1 MPVVQVG
8 NQRFSFP
15 DSMSREEIQAV
26 LDERFNSAKQQ
37 KTDESMTAAPIAAS
51 AEQYGRDVSRA
62 FTTPIAKEKE
72 PEDESYLGR
81 LMRKVKETE
90 SQISE
95 AATPG
100 PLDVAGQ
107 AITEVA
113 RPVIETGLGLVAAPT
128 AGMVAQVPGTA
139 VGVAEAL
146 RQGLKPG
153 TPEFNQTVSDFATSA
168 ARGASE
174 LLMPAPADTIGQRIV
189 RGTQEALAPLPPYMG
204 AQRMAAPQFM
214 PRILREPS
222 ALEISDVPTFGPP
235 VMGPPTPPTALQAAK
250 ALSARDYAAL
260 QTMGSADEQ
269 TLAAQRALG
278 VEMPTE
284 VSVTGPVQEVMRSF
298 AAPDT
303 EAGKR
308 VAKSTE
314 QVMGKLQEVTE
325 KYGATRDLSEVE
337 ATVRKD
343 MFANVKRLEDLANTK
358 YENLNSMIDKS
369 TEVPADNLVAFVKEQ
384 IQAEGGIS
392 KISPEL
398 RTLYRDLKP
407 RVKIVNGERIVVNPT
422 YGHLDRIRREL
433 TAAKYENKGAFKDAN
448 SGLTKKLE
456 SLLQADQDE
465 AINAIGGKELFDAYQ
480 DAKGTVS
487 TRKQLED
494 NIANLFGEQVKSDKI
509 VGQFMGDLRGGVQ
522 KLSTGDYDR
531 VQRIIENIPESM
543 RKKALSSTIVDNIA
557 ANPENF
563 LQWYEGVMRNSKSRS
578 LIMKNTDPELRTAIS
593 NAYTLS
599 KKIDNFYKLVP
610 SERLRKVSLKGDSL
624 IMSFLSRAAPN
635 FAELIVSLGRRQRG
649 VSSAAVSSFIEDPSG
664 KIYKA
669 QDFLASDDFKR
680 LMLGL
685 ETPQENKAIKR
696 AASSRRFNDYADAIQ
711 LPKDR
716 NQRQLWLL
724 NAMQAGAIQQQQEQ
738 QQEMRRMAQ

>member
-1 MPVVQVG
+1 MPIVQVG
-8 NQRFSFP
+8 NERFNFP
-15 DSMSREEIQAV
+15 DSMSREEIKAA
-26 LDERFNSAKQQ
+26 LDKRFSSTKPQQ
-37 KTDESMTAAPIAAS
+37 QTGESSMIAPLAAS
-51 AEQYGRDVSRA
+51 AEQYARDVSRA
-62 FTTPIAKEKE
+62 FETPVTKEKE

-81 LMRKVKETE
+81 LMRKVRETE

-95 AATPG
+95 VAAPG
-100 PLDVAGQ
+100 PLEVAG

-113 RPVIETGLGLVAAPT
+113 RPVVETGLGLVAAPV
-128 AGMVAQVPGTA
+128 AGTVGQTGGTV
-139 VGVAEAL
+139 VGYTEAL
-146 RQGLKPG
+146 RQGLTPG
-153 TPEFNQTVSDFATSA
+153 TPEFNQVVYDYATSA

-174 LLMPAPADTIGQRIV
+174 PLTPPTADTIGQRIV
-189 RGTQEALAPLPPYMG
+189 AGVQKAAEPLPPYIG
-204 AQRMAAPQFM
+204 AQRVAAPQFM
-214 PRILREPS
+214 PKILREPS
-222 ALEISDVPTFGPP
+222 APEVSDVPTFGPP
-235 VMGPPTPPTALQAAK
+235 VMGPPTPPTAIDAAK
-250 ALSARDYAAL
+250 ALSARDYARL
-260 QTMGSADEQ
+260 QTMGSPDAEA
-269 TLAAQRALG
+269 LAAQQRLG

-284 VSVTGPVQEVMRSF
+284 VSVTGPVQEVMRAF

-308 VAKSTE
+308 VAKFTE
-314 QVMGKLQEVTE
+314 QVMSKLREVTE
-325 KYGATRDLSEVE
+325 KYGATRDLSKIED
-337 ATVRKD
+337 TVRKD

-369 TEVPADNLVAFVKEQ
+369 TEVPANNLIGFIKEQ

-407 RVKIVNGERIVVNPT
+407 RVKIVNGERIVINPT

-465 AINAIGGKELFDAYQ
+465 AIQSIGGQQLFDAYQ

-487 TRKQLED
+487 ARKQLED

-509 VGQFMGDLRGGVQ
+509 VGQFMGDMRGGVQ

-531 VQRIIENIPESM
+531 VQNIIDNIPENM
-543 RKKALSSTIVDNIA
+543 RTKAISSAIVDNIA

-563 LQWYEGVMRNSKSRS
+563 IAWYEGVMRNSRSRS
-578 LIMKNTDPELRTAIS
+578 LIMKNTDPQLRTAIS
-593 NAYTLS
+593 DAYTLS

-610 SERLRKVSLKGDSL
+610 SERIRKASLKGDSL

-635 FAELIVSLGRRQRG
+635 FAELLVSWGRRQRG

-685 ETPQENKAIKR
+685 ETPQENKAIVR
-696 AASSRRFNDYADAIQ
+696 AAKSKRFNDFADVVG

-724 NAMQAGAIQQQQEQ
+724 NAVQAGAIQQQQQE